1 MILKLKMYPKCPVF
15 KGFSSGP
22 SRKKYNL
29 VTVFFVKEGPPVFE
43 ALIYKDFRPPRAR
56 DTALITMLNGEIIIF
71 RYRSATCSVSPASA
85 AQGQSA

>member
-15 KGFSSGP
+15 KGFYSGP

-43 ALIYKDFRPPRAR
+43 ALIYKDFRPPP
-56 DTALITMLNGEIIIF
+56 D
-71 RYRSATCSVSPASA
+71 P
-85 AQGQSA
+85 